1 MTRRYRLGVP
11 MYLVAT
17 AAAFVS
23 VTISVAICVGLWVFW
38 IATARNA

>member
-1 MTRRYRLGVP
+1 

-23 VTISVAICVGLWVFW
+23 VSLTIAICVGLWVFW
-38 IATARNA
+38 IATAKNV